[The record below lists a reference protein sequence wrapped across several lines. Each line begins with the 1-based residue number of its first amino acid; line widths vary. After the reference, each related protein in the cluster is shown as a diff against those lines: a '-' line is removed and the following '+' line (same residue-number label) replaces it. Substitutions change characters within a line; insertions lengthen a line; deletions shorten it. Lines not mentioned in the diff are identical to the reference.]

1 MTMKDIPL
9 AQTIK
14 SAIDDALKE
23 RGEANVLVVGKT
35 GVGKSTLVNT
45 VFSGRMADTGQ
56 GRPVTQEMRKIS
68 KSGIPVSIY
77 DTKGLE
83 VKDYRPILEQTLRA
97 VGEINAG
104 ADPNKHIHVAWLCIG
119 EDSAR
124 VEEAEVE
131 LARALHERQIPV
143 IVVITKAIADNGF
156 KAVVEGFFPFARN
169 VVRVNS
175 EPKVLDG
182 GLVIPVHGVENL
194 VDVTME
200 VIPDGQKNAFAAAQ
214 RIKIQHKV
222 DRSRAVV
229 LAAAGSAA
237 TVGAVPIPFADAI
250 GIIPVQIGMLAS
262 ITAIF
267 GLDVST
273 GFLTTLVGGTF
284 TSISGTMGGRALV
297 GGLLKL
303 IPGAGSL
310 IGGTISATVAGAIT
324 TAFGEAYI
332 AVLKGLLSAHPD
344 HAPSAVEIS
353 EAFKEKLKSVSPG
366 KWIGRG

>member
-1 MTMKDIPL
+1 MSIKDL
-9 AQTIK
+9 NVAQTIK

-23 RGEANVLVVGKT
+23 RGEANILIVGKT

-56 GRPVTQEMRKIS
+56 GKPVTQAMRKIS
-68 KSGIPVSIY
+68 KAGIPVSIY

-83 VKDYRPILEQTLRA
+83 VKDYKPIIEQTMQAIKELNGNTDA
-97 VGEINAG
+97 NL
-104 ADPNKHIHVAWLCIG
+104 HIHVAWICIA
-119 EDSAR
+119 EDSSR
-124 VEEAEVE
+124 VEDAEIE
-131 LARALHERQIPV
+131 LAKALHDRHIPV

-156 KAVVEGFFPFARN
+156 KSVVEGFFPFARN
-169 VVRVNS
+169 VVRVHA
-175 EPKVLDG
+175 EPKTLDG
-182 GLVIPVHGVENL
+182 GVVIPAHGVENL

-200 VIPDGQKNAFAAAQ
+200 VIPDGQKNAFTAAQ
-214 RIKIQHKV
+214 RIKIQLKV

-237 TVGAVPIPFADAI
+237 TVGAVPIPFSDAI

-267 GLDVST
+267 GIDVST

-284 TSISGTMGGRALV
+284 TSISGSMGGRALV

-310 IGGTISATVAGAIT
+310 VGGAISATVAGALT

-332 AVLKGLLSAHPD
+332 AVLKSLLSNNPD
-344 HAPSAVEIS
+344 KVPSATEIA
-353 EAFKEKLKSVSPG
+353 EALKEKMKSVSVA
-366 KWIGRG
+366 KWLGRD